1 MEAAIRAYNAGQVRT
16 WRQLSELIM
25 LDKLEHGGS
34 YESLQCWASQNMESA
49 IRANNAGQ
57 VRTWRQLS
65 ELIMLDK

>member
-25 LDKLEHGGS
+25 DK
-34 YESLQCWASQNMESA
+34 WNMEAA
-49 IRANNAGQ
+49 IRAYNAG
-57 VRTWRQLS
+57 TWRQLS

>member
-25 LDKLEHGGS
+25 D
-34 YESLQCWASQNMESA
+34 WNMEAA
-49 IRANNAGQ
+49 INNAGQ

>member
-25 LDKLEHGGS
+25 LD
-34 YESLQCWASQNMESA
+34 
-49 IRANNAGQ
+49 
-57 VRTWRQLS
+57 VRKWRQLS